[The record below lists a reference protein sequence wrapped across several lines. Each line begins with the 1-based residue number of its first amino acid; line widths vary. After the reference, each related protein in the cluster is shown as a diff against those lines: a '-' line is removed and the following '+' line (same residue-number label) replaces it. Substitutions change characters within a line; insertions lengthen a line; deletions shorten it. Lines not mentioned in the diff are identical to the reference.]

1 MASTHNSTE
10 KDILTKLAELGGQR
24 VTEDGITKDGNR
36 YQLPESTSLK
46 DDIKFLKSYMEQQEE
61 VTEFSKTYKFRPWDG
76 AHALEAAMKRVFGTA
91 GIQRSTQTMFGSNPP
106 ERRTIP
112 VGPNETVQVP
122 WGQVEVPIFD
132 GVMTLSAVQDEELG
146 QLFHLYVQSP
156 RKFKAQVEGLFQI
169 IQHELETNSIY
180 RGKAIDGQQMP
191 EFLDLSG
198 IDAERVIY
206 SKETMEHLNA
216 NIWAPIKFD
225 SKLREL
231 DVPLKRAV
239 LLEGPYGTGKTLGA
253 FLTAQ
258 VCVAQEQPWTF
269 VYCRPGKD
277 DIFDV
282 LATARLYAPAVV
294 FYEDVDTLSE
304 EANDPERVSKLL
316 DAFDGITSKTSD
328 IMVIMTTN
336 HKDRILKGMLRPGR
350 LDAMIHIGA
359 LDQQGITNMILT
371 NVHEDLLSDTLDY
384 TVIAEAMRVGQE
396 TEDGE
401 SLAFLPAFV
410 KEAITRA
417 IRYAMVRT
425 DGNPEKLSTEDF
437 VLAAHGLYAQFDQM
451 IGADESRRRPTLD
464 TVLGQSLVKAIDG
477 AKVTDNDRITL
488 AVDTSEL

>member
-1 MASTHNSTE
+1 MASAHTKNE
-10 KDILTKLAELGGQR
+10 KEILAKLAELGGQR
-24 VTEDGITKDGNR
+24 VTDDSITQEGTKIVI
-36 YQLPESTSLK
+36 PETMTK
-46 DDIKFLKSYMEQQEE
+46 PEVVRFLKKSIEQDEE
-61 VTEFSKTYKFRPWDG
+61 ITEFSKTFKFRPWDG
-76 AHALEAAMKRVFGTA
+76 AHALEAGMKRVFGTT
-91 GIQRSTQTMFGSNPP
+91 GIQRGTATMFGTNPP

-112 VGPNETVQVP
+112 IGPNETIQVP
-122 WGQVEVPIFD
+122 WGQVEVPIFE
-132 GVMTLSAVQDEELG
+132 GIMTLSAVKDDELG
-146 QLFHLYVQSP
+146 QLFHLYVQAP
-156 RKFKAQVEGLFQI
+156 RKCQDSVEGLFQVV
-169 IQHELETNSIY
+169 QNELETNSIY
-180 RGKAIDGQQMP
+180 RGKAIDGQEMP
-191 EFLDLSG
+191 EFLNLDG
-198 IDAERVIY
+198 IDPERVIY
-206 SKETMEHLNA
+206 SNETMEHLDA

-225 SKLREL
+225 HKLREL

-258 VCVAQEQPWTF
+258 ICVAQEEPWTF

-316 DAFDGITSKTSD
+316 DAFDGITSKTND
-328 IMVIMTTN
+328 IMIIMTTN

-359 LDQQGITNMILT
+359 LDQNGIQNMILT
-371 NVHEDLLSDTLDY
+371 NVHEDLLSDDLDY
-384 TVIAEAMRVGQE
+384 YEIAQAMRVGQE

-410 KEAITRA
+410 KEAIRRA
-417 IRYAMVRT
+417 IGYAIVRT
-425 DGNPEKLSTEDF
+425 NGEPSKLGTKDF

-451 IGADESRRRPTLD
+451 IGAAERRQKATLD
-464 TVLGQSLVKAIDG
+464 DALGRSVVKAIHG
-477 AKVTDNDRITL
+477 AKVSDDRIAL
-488 AVDTSEL
+488 EVDTSEL